1 MINLN
6 PAQLFRQFILILI
19 SLGLI
24 IACHSIST
32 SDYRTSNIL
41 KVATEPAFPPFQ
53 FQENMGELKGFDIDL
68 IKAIGQEAGLEIRF
82 QILPFDQIIPAIEK
96 QTVGAAISGIT
107 ITPERQKIVSFS
119 YPYFKTGLA
128 IAIQKDNQ
136 EINNLESLSNKKIGV
151 KIGTTGANEAKK
163 VIGGKI
169 SYFNSTALALQ
180 ALSKGNVDAV
190 INDKPVILYLINS
203 DNFTEIKVIQPLLTE
218 EYYGIATPKKSENL
232 AKINQALVKVIKTG
246 VYQRIY
252 QQWFKIDPPALPNN
266 QV

>member
-1 MINLN
+1 MINLT
-6 PAQLFRQFILILI
+6 PAQLFRQFSLILI

-24 IACHSIST
+24 IACHSISI
-32 SDYRTSNIL
+32 SDYRASNSNIL
-41 KVATEPAFPPFQ
+41 KVATEPDFPPFQ
-53 FQENMGELKGFDIDL
+53 FRANTGELQGFDIDL
-68 IKAIGQEAGLEIRF
+68 IKAIGQEAGLKIRF

-107 ITPERQKIVSFS
+107 ITPERQKIISFS

-128 IAIQKDNQ
+128 IAVHKDNQ
-136 EINNLESLSNKKIGV
+136 EINNLESLNNKKIGV
-151 KIGTTGANEAKK
+151 KIGTTSANEAQK
-163 VIGGKI
+163 VTWGKI

-203 DNFTEIKVIQPLLTE
+203 DNLTAIKVIQPLLTE

-232 AKINQALVKVIKTG
+232 VKINQALVKVIKSG
-246 VYQRIY
+246 VYRKIY
-252 QQWFKIDPPALPNN
+252 QKWFKVEPPALPNN
-266 QV
+266 

>member
-6 PAQLFRQFILILI
+6 PAQLFRQFSLILI

-24 IACHSIST
+24 IGCHSISI
-32 SDYRTSNIL
+32 SDYRDSNIL
-41 KVATEPAFPPFQ
+41 KVATEPDFPPFQ
-53 FQENMGELKGFDIDL
+53 FRENTGELKGFDIDL

-107 ITPERQKIVSFS
+107 ITPERQKIISFS

-128 IAIQKDNQ
+128 IAVHKDNQ
-136 EINNLESLSNKKIGV
+136 EIKDLESLSHKKIGV
-151 KIGTTGANEAKK
+151 KIGTTSANEPQK
-163 VIGGKI
+163 VTGGKI

-203 DNFTEIKVIQPLLTE
+203 DNLTKIKVIQPVLTE

-246 VYQRIY
+246 VYKKIY
-252 QQWFKIDPPALPNN
+252 QKWFKVEPPALPNN
-266 QV
+266 